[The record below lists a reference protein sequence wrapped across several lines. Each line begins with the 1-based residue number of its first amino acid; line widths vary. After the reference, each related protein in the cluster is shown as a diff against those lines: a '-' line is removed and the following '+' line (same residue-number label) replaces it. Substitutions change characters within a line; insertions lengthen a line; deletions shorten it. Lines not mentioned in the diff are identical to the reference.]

1 MIIYFYIQYLCTE
14 NYSIF
19 LFITLH
25 YQSFQP
31 IRSQKFAV
39 DLLTSIMGDKGSLI
53 FIEGILSRDTA
64 SIFSSYNLLLLC
76 RYRQQQ
82 KITTINQDTINKL
95 EITIKAMSNRLITE
109 FN

>member
-1 MIIYFYIQYLCTE
+1 MIIYFYIQYLCNNRE
-14 NYSIF
+14 LFYIF
-19 LFITLH
+19 IYNFIH

-31 IRSQKFAV
+31 IKSQKFAV

-82 KITTINQDTINKL
+82 KITTINQDTIKKL
-95 EITIKAMSNRLITE
+95 EITIKAMSN
-109 FN
+109 